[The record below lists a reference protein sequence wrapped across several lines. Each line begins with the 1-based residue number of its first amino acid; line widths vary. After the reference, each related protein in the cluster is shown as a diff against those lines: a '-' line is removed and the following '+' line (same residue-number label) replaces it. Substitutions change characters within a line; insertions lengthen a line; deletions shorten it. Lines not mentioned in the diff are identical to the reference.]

1 MPLAGD
7 GRLPRDQKETSGA
20 VCRLWG
26 FHCPRAEEADLR
38 MVLGPREQLNP
49 GGDPNGIKR
58 RKRPV
63 CEERDLFWE
72 ENLETL
78 FWGSIHLIGSCRLS
92 KTLQVLGYSACSW
105 LSTYQSTLHEDLPVS
120 VRCCHAEVLL
130 LILWLKY
137 ISGDRFS
144 CFLQNG
150 SRDFAE
156 LLGGSAGLL
165 HNYNYQKLGWLL
177 GWEG

>member
-63 CEERDLFWE
+63 CEERDLF
-72 ENLETL
+72 
-78 FWGSIHLIGSCRLS
+78 
-92 KTLQVLGYSACSW
+92 
-105 LSTYQSTLHEDLPVS
+105 
-120 VRCCHAEVLL
+120 
-130 LILWLKY
+130 
-137 ISGDRFS
+137 
-144 CFLQNG
+144 
-150 SRDFAE
+150 
-156 LLGGSAGLL
+156 
-165 HNYNYQKLGWLL
+165 
-177 GWEG
+177 